1 MIAVLDRHGAKNT
14 VRPPTE
20 VPRWTVALVPLAIVA
35 RDPLWTVARD
45 RPPTEVP
52 RWTVAR
58 DRLAIV
64 ARVPRETAAVSIETV
79 ALALPAVDR
88 IVAPDSMAV
97 RVLRP
102 ASRRRSWRKSPPLA

>member
-1 MIAVLDRHGAKNT
+1 
-14 VRPPTE
+14 
-20 VPRWTVALVPLAIVA
+20 VALVPLAIVA